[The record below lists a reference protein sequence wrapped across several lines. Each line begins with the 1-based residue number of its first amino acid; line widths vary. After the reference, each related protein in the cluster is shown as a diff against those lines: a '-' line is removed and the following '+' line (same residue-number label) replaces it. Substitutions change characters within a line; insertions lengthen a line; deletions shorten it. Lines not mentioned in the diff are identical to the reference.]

1 MDNAFT
7 ISEQTNKLL
16 AIYRDFNRVANELW
30 KYFKPEEREGER
42 PIKDA
47 YEVAEIRYKPFVNSV
62 NDINA
67 KLLEEISS
75 NIENAVFF
83 GNYGDTTTQ
92 I

>member
-1 MDNAFT
+1 MDNVFT
-7 ISEQTNKLL
+7 ISEQTSKLL

-30 KYFKPEEREGER
+30 KYFKPEEQEGER
-42 PIKDA
+42 PVRDA
-47 YEVAEIRYKPFVNSV
+47 DEVAESRYKPFVNSV

-75 NIENAVFF
+75 NIENSVVF

>member
-1 MDNAFT
+1 MDNVFT

-30 KYFKPEEREGER
+30 KYFKPEEQEGER
-42 PIKDA
+42 PVRDA
-47 YEVAEIRYKPFVNSV
+47 DEVAESKFKPYTNSV

-67 KLLEEISS
+67 KLLAEISTR
-75 NIENAVFF
+75 IENAVVF
-83 GNYGDTTTQ
+83 GDAGTQ

>member
-16 AIYRDFNRVANELW
+16 AIYRDFNRVGNELW

-42 PIKDA
+42 PITDA
-47 YEVAEIRYKPFVNSV
+47 YEVAESRYKPFVNSV

-75 NIENAVFF
+75 NIENAVVF

>member
-1 MDNAFT
+1 MANDSFT
-7 ISEQTNKLL
+7 LSENTNRLL

-30 KYFKPEEREGER
+30 QYFKPEEREGER

-47 YEVAEIRYKPFVNSV
+47 DDVAESRFKPYTNSV

-67 KLLEEISS
+67 KLLAEISG
-75 NIENAVFF
+75 NIEDAIVF
-83 GNYGDTTTQ
+83 GGETNV

>member
-16 AIYRDFNRVANELW
+16 AIYRDFNRVANTLYRYFQDGAPEGKEDDTAERL
-30 KYFKPEEREGER
+30 FKPFD
-42 PIKDA
+42 K
-47 YEVAEIRYKPFVNSV
+47 SV
-62 NDINA
+62 RDINA

-75 NIENAVFF
+75 NIENAVVF

>member
-1 MDNAFT
+1 MDNVFT

-30 KYFKPEEREGER
+30 KYFKPEGQEGER
-42 PIKDA
+42 PVRDA
-47 YEVAEIRYKPFVNSV
+47 DEVAESRFKPYTNSV

-67 KLLEEISS
+67 KLLAEISTR
-75 NIENAVFF
+75 IENAVVF
-83 GNYGDTTTQ
+83 GDAVTQ

>member
-1 MDNAFT
+1 MANDSFT
-7 ISEQTNKLL
+7 LSENTNRLL

-30 KYFKPEEREGER
+30 MYFKPEEKEGER

-47 YEVAEIRYKPFVNSV
+47 EDVAENRFKPYTNSV

-67 KLLEEISS
+67 KLLAEISG
-75 NIENAVFF
+75 NIENAIVF
-83 GNYGDTTTQ
+83 GGETNV

>member
-16 AIYRDFNRVANELW
+16 AIYRDFNRVANTLYRYFQDGAPEGKEDDTAERL
-30 KYFKPEEREGER
+30 FKP
-42 PIKDA
+42 
-47 YEVAEIRYKPFVNSV
+47 YTNSV

-67 KLLEEISS
+67 KLLAEISTR
-75 NIENAVFF
+75 IENAVVF
-83 GNYGDTTTQ
+83 GDAVTQ

>member
-47 YEVAEIRYKPFVNSV
+47 DEVAESRYKPFVNSV

-75 NIENAVFF
+75 NIENAL
-83 GNYGDTTTQ
+83 GSGDETETQ

>member
-1 MDNAFT
+1 MDNVFT

-30 KYFKPEEREGER
+30 KYFKPEEQEGER
-42 PIKDA
+42 PVRDA
-47 YEVAEIRYKPFVNSV
+47 DEVAESKFKPYTNSV

-67 KLLEEISS
+67 KLLAEISTR
-75 NIENAVFF
+75 IENAVVF
-83 GNYGDTTTQ
+83 GDAVTQ